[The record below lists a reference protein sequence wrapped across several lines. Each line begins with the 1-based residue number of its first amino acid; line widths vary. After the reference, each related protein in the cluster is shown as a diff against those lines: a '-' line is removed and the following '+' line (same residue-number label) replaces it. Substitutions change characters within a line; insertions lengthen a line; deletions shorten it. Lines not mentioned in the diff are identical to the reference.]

1 MTNQLLPN
9 SIENIDYDYYMNLIL
24 SEFTKHKQQPK
35 LYESQ
40 ISSLLL
46 HIDNIL
52 NSIKSQIIRYGI
64 QANEMKSKGTNE
76 YVEEMRIYQYNASV
90 LKMFEFIIIYVIY
103 KHLLQIH
110 KNIDVVKYKMTAGKK
125 KTKKKK
131 RNKNGTRKQK

>member
-1 MTNQLLPN
+1 
-9 SIENIDYDYYMNLIL
+9 
-24 SEFTKHKQQPK
+24 
-35 LYESQ
+35 
-40 ISSLLL
+40 
-46 HIDNIL
+46 
-52 NSIKSQIIRYGI
+52 
-64 QANEMKSKGTNE
+64 MKSKGTTE